1 MRVLVVT
8 VVHVPLDARIHHRQV
23 RALRQA
29 DVEVS
34 LAAPFTATG
43 TDPGAAL
50 AGVHTIDLP
59 RATGR
64 QRLVALRA
72 ARTLITRLAPAHDLV
87 LLHDPELVLAVA
99 GRLRRLPPVVLDVHE
114 DLVAALVDDRP
125 WVPGPLRP
133 GARWLARRLEA
144 WSERH
149 LAGLLL
155 AETAYR
161 SRFAGAHPVVPNLPW
176 LPADP
181 PPCGQQ
187 PRVVYV
193 GRISV
198 GRGAHELIALGAALR
213 DTPIPVSGMG
223 GTAGAANGGGTA
235 GGAGGETG
243 GETLHLEIVGRPD
256 ADVRDAVVAAHD
268 AGALTWHGELPNDR
282 AMQVVAGSV
291 AGLSLLHDRANY
303 RASMPTKVVE
313 YLAQGVPVVTTPL
326 PEAARIVTAAAG
338 GLVVPFADVEAA
350 VAALRDLAGDP
361 ELRARAGAAGR
372 EHVRAHASW
381 DAQAP
386 RFVAHLASVA
396 GIAPGGVR

>member
-23 RALRQA
+23 RALRDA
-29 DVEVS
+29 DVEVT
-34 LAAPFTATG
+34 LAAPFAATG
-43 TDPGAAL
+43 TDPAAAL
-50 AGVHTIDLP
+50 AGVRTLDLP

-64 QRLVALRA
+64 QRLGALRA
-72 ARTLITRLAPAHDLV
+72 ARALIARVGPAHDLV

-133 GARWLARRLEA
+133 AARWLARRLEA

-161 SRFAGAHPVVPNLPW
+161 SRFRGPHPVVPNLPW

-181 PPCGQQ
+181 PPCGRQ

-193 GRISV
+193 GRISE
-198 GRGAHELIALGAALR
+198 GRGARELIALGAALR
-213 DTPIPVSGMG
+213 DTPVPVV
-223 GTAGAANGGGTA
+223 GAAGGGV
-235 GGAGGETG
+235 
-243 GETLHLEIVGRPD
+243 LHLEVVGRPD
-256 ADVRDAVVAAHD
+256 ADVREAIVAAHD
-268 AGALTWHGELPNDR
+268 AGALTWHGELPNDE
-282 AMQVVAGSV
+282 AMRLVAGSV

-303 RASMPTKVVE
+303 RSSMPTKVVE
-313 YLAQGVPVVTTPL
+313 YLAQGVAVVTTPL
-326 PEAARIVTAAAG
+326 PEAARIVTTADAG
-338 GLVVPFADVEAA
+338 RVVPFGDVDAA
-350 VAALRDLAGDP
+350 LAALRTLAGDP
-361 ELRARAGAAGR
+361 GLRARAGAAGR
-372 EHVRAHASW
+372 AHVRAHASW
-381 DAQAP
+381 DAEAP
-386 RFVAHLASVA
+386 RFVAHLASLA
-396 GIAPGGVR
+396 GTSPGGAR